1 MVKTYKRFS
10 KNIKKKNQR
19 KTKRGKQSRR
29 KIYKK
34 KKGGFTI
41 FGNKTCESSGK
52 EGTPEYL
59 SCEWNKVKKYYA
71 EGNGTKS
78 EEHYNKIG
86 FKTDWFTMMKNYPSR
101 NYDAIDDNDLEKI
114 NENFGLNQIKR
125 NETQSP
131 SPTPSQSPVETLS
144 TKKLDS
150 LPTITKKQLEDN
162 NNQLYKI
169 INKLVGEEKYK
180 SSGTF
185 QSDATSCISNIGC
198 SHSYFPAIHKK
209 NPKTVI
215 TLCDDLGETAQRK
228 QKGACSGKY
237 SLRIQKDGFNAQGHN
252 EPQLIKDLKELQ

>member
-19 KTKRGKQSRR
+19 KTKGRKQSR
-29 KIYKK
+29 KKTYK
-34 KKGGFTI
+34 KKGGLTI
-41 FGNKTCESSGK
+41 FGNKSCESSGK

-101 NYDAIDDNDLEKI
+101 KYDAIDDEDLKKI
-114 NENFGLNQIKR
+114 NEDFGLNQIKK
-125 NETQSP
+125 NETP
-131 SPTPSQSPVETLS
+131 APSQSPVETLS

-150 LPTITKKQLEDN
+150 VPTITKKQLEDN

-169 INKLVGEEKYK
+169 INELVGEEKYK
-180 SSGTF
+180 SSGTL
-185 QSDATSCISNIGC
+185 QADATSCISNIGC

-215 TLCDDLGETAQRK
+215 TLCDDLGETAQKK
-228 QKGACSGKY
+228 QKGVCSGKY

-252 EPQLIKDLKELQ
+252 EPQLIKNVKELQ